1 MSEKEKKRAANVR
14 RERGQAKTNQRE
26 RTLCEKEEPWIK
38 HQEGWDPSQGCTS
51 VTEGK
56 LICTQGDLDN
66 QNNKTIINSRGGSTG
81 LCKEGKV
88 TVE

>member
-1 MSEKEKKRAANVR
+1 MSEKETKRAANAR
-14 RERGQAKTNQRE
+14 RERGQAKTNQ
-26 RTLCEKEEPWIK
+26 TVSLCEKEEPWIK
-38 HQEGWDPSQGCTS
+38 HQEGWDPSPGCTS

-56 LICTQGDLDN
+56 LICTRSDLDN
-66 QNNKTIINSRGGSTG
+66 QNNKTIINSRNGSTG